1 MSLLSHINP
10 FFNNMSGSSTPTME
24 RFGQGYCKSGYY
36 AGWDGKGVDSQDTCN
51 KVCLEDPECTYAAWY
66 GSKTCSRYNE
76 VDCKLN
82 GDADHVT
89 FKKIH
94 MGEFNIV
101 VLCTKVS
108 KGSSDFN
115 YVRQVNNSTKFH
127 FLW

>member
-1 MSLLSHINP
+1 
-10 FFNNMSGSSTPTME
+10 MSGSSTPTME

-82 GDADHVT
+82 GDANHVT
-89 FKKIH
+89 FKKK
-94 MGEFNIV
+94 GEFNCV
-101 VLCTKVS
+101 V
-108 KGSSDFN
+108 
-115 YVRQVNNSTKFH
+115 
-127 FLW
+127 